1 MKTQIKLHLKIQFS
15 LEWIRFDFQLTNS
28 LFLSTNLVDRTCLVI
43 EISNMMKKF
52 ESSLLL

>member
-28 LFLSTNLVDRTCLVI
+28 LFLSGG
-43 EISNMMKKF
+43 
-52 ESSLLL
+52 